1 VTNHALI
8 VLHSIFVT
16 SGYFD
21 FSILQSAVS
30 FFRL

>member
-1 VTNHALI
+1 VSDHVSSVSSL
-8 VLHSIFVT
+8 IFVT

-30 FFRL
+30 FFKS